1 MDAYVFFLS
10 LDITFKER
18 KMIPLQLQDLYDGTN
33 KVQDLKDFQA
43 SGKTF
48 SYNGGQTGLARIIGY
63 QPDSGMVDLVEVERT
78 DVRPSSIFYGAK
90 PRGEFSMP
98 AGIVWNSIFY

>member
-1 MDAYVFFLS
+1 
-10 LDITFKER
+10 
-18 KMIPLQLQDLYDGTN
+18 MIPLQLQDLFDGTS
-33 KVQDLKDFQA
+33 KVQDLKDYQA

-48 SYNGGQTGLARIIGY
+48 NYNGGKTCLARIIGY

-78 DVRPSSIFYGAK
+78 DAKPGSIFYGVK

-98 AGIVWNSIFY
+98 AGLVWNAIFY

>member
-1 MDAYVFFLS
+1 
-10 LDITFKER
+10 
-18 KMIPLQLQDLYDGTN
+18 MIPLQLQDLLDGTN

-48 SYNGGQTGLARIIGY
+48 TYNGGKTCLARIIGY
-63 QPDSGMVDLVEVERT
+63 QPDSGMVDCVEVERP
-78 DVRPSSIFYGAK
+78 DVRPGSIFYGVK

-98 AGIVWNSIFY
+98 AGRVWNAIFY